1 MQQYSKFDGLI
12 FLITV
17 NCFGWF
23 HITHRIHVWYI
34 SLLIYHTN
42 QPTVGK
48 YTWPLNPGLLA
59 SDFRPVAT
67 VRASVGQCSYQNC
80 CRVTWMKLMGECP
93 INATEK
99 GKHISP
105 EGWIWWFF
113 REMGANWNIC
123 GEQCSDSG
131 RKFLVPK
138 ALGKKLPCKFRPD
151 SFKFQKP
158 LTFFRLSVTTEN
170 CHPWHVSSF
179 SWV

>member
-1 MQQYSKFDGLI
+1 MQQYSKFEGLI
-12 FLITV
+12 YLITV

-67 VRASVGQCSYQNC
+67 VRAFVGQCSYQNC

-113 REMGANWNIC
+113 REMGANWTMLGFGQEIL
-123 GEQCSDSG
+123 GAQSFRQKVTLQIQTG
-131 RKFLVPK
+131 FL
-138 ALGKKLPCKFRPD
+138 
-151 SFKFQKP
+151 QIHKP

-170 CHPWHVSSF
+170 CHPWQALTC
-179 SWV
+179 